1 MIEIL
6 DPGPLTTVQDR
17 GRPGWA
23 HVGVPPSGAV
33 DATALELGRRLVGN
47 APNAAALEAT
57 LAGPRLRFDAPALVA
72 ITGALGPAT
81 LDGAAVDPD
90 RPVEAPAGAI
100 LALGTY
106 VRGARAY
113 VSVRGGIDAAV
124 VLGSRSTDLLT
135 GLGPPPLR
143 AGDLV
148 AIGHA
153 TADTR
158 EPAPTVPSE
167 RMDEAALRLLLGPR
181 DDHLTG
187 AALETLATATWRVT
201 PAANRIG
208 IRLEG
213 PLLELAETAELP
225 SEGVVTGALQV
236 PPSGKPILLLND
248 HPTTGGYPVV
258 GVVAGADLP
267 RAGQLRPGATLRFEL
282 SG

>member
-1 MIEIL
+1 MIEVL

-17 GRPGWA
+17 GRRGWA

-33 DATALELGRRLVGN
+33 DGPALELGRRLVGN
-47 APNAAALEAT
+47 APDAAALEAT
-57 LAGPRLRFDAPALVA
+57 LRGPRLRFDAPALVA
-72 ITGALGPAT
+72 ITGARGPAT
-81 LDGAAVDPD
+81 VDGAAA
-90 RPVEAPAGAI
+90 APGRAFEIAAGAI
-100 LALGTY
+100 LELGAY
-106 VRGARAY
+106 VHGARAY

-143 AGDLV
+143 TGDIV
-148 AIGHA
+148 AIGNA
-153 TADTR
+153 TGDAA
-158 EPAPTVPSE
+158 EPGSAIPPE
-167 RMDEAALRLLLGPR
+167 RMNEAVLRLLLGPR
-181 DDHLTG
+181 DDRLTG

-208 IRLEG
+208 VRLEG
-213 PLLELAETAELP
+213 PPLELAETAELP

-258 GVVAGADLP
+258 GVLSGDDLP
-267 RAGQLRPGATLRFEL
+267 LAGQLRPGATLRFEL

>member
-1 MIEIL
+1 MIEVL
-6 DPGPLTTVQDR
+6 EPGPLTTVQDR
-17 GRPGWA
+17 GRPGWG

-33 DATALELGRRLVGN
+33 DGAALELGRRLVGN
-47 APNAAALEAT
+47 APDAAALEAT
-57 LAGPRLRFDAPALVA
+57 LRGPRLRFDAPALVA
-72 ITGALGPAT
+72 VTGARGPAT
-81 LDGAAVDPD
+81 IDGTAVD
-90 RPVEAPAGAI
+90 RGCAFEAPAGAI
-100 LALGTY
+100 LELGAF
-106 VRGARAY
+106 VEGARAY
-113 VSVRGGIDAAV
+113 VSVRGGIDAEV

-143 AGDLV
+143 AGDV
-148 AIGHA
+148 VTVGTA
-153 TADTR
+153 TDDTT
-158 EPAPTVPSE
+158 EPARAVPPE
-167 RMDEAALRLLLGPR
+167 RPDGAPLRLLLGPR
-181 DDHLTG
+181 DDRLTR

-213 PLLELAETAELP
+213 PPLELAETAELP

-258 GVVAGADLP
+258 GVVAGDDLP
-267 RAGQLRPGATLRFEL
+267 RAGQLRPGATIRFEL